1 MTTIDFVKLK
11 PSQLAT
17 AAIIPQVLDN
27 QWVPQQLIAEMIRNG
42 KGLEDIKSERK
53 KYILKEWRRAL
64 VYGEQVIVNRA
75 FMYNNDVVVDDYDDK
90 ENRQYF
96 KKLLENAV
104 IVPYL
109 YTENSPEEKPE
120 FTSNQKLWDKWLE
133 TITDTKLSCIRLDWN
148 DQEKDLEQL
157 ASNFHKYIKTLDTPG
172 QPESLASYLNI
183 PEGQLYDFRKKIYE
197 VSDYATA
204 VSRDLDPSNK
214 NKKKF
219 VTRNMLYSKFVS
231 APDTKVND
239 GNYSDS
245 PFSAELKQIFDLKYN
260 VNLPDAFGRYAL
272 TPEDSLPRTALGD
285 LAQIARQPISDETVK
300 DILKAVRDITFEKI
314 TRGHYLNSLRSL
326 SLKDVYN
333 IRQMAEWITY
343 TDGVHQLLQNPF
355 NFVTYGQ
362 EFYRKFESLNYAI
375 SKYRENVI
383 KSKWEPWV
391 KLTIAV

>member
-17 AAIIPQVLDN
+17 AAIVPQVLDN

-75 FMYNNDVVVDDYDDK
+75 FMFNNDVVVDDYDDK

-343 TDGVHQLLQNPF
+343 TDGVHQLLQNPS
-355 NFVTYGQ
+355 T
-362 EFYRKFESLNYAI
+362 S
-375 SKYRENVI
+375 
-383 KSKWEPWV
+383 
-391 KLTIAV
+391 